1 MRKIIGAINMTLDGV
16 FDHTAVDPDDEVHDH
31 YSALLDSAGVIL
43 YGRTTYQLMQY
54 WQELLQNPSG
64 EKSMNDFARA
74 IDQVPKIVFS
84 HTMKETGWNTASL
97 AQRPLEE
104 MVGQLRI
111 EPGKDIFV
119 GSRSLIIQLINAPLL
134 DELQLCIH
142 PILAVSGPLLFEG
155 LTGRTMLQLKKTK
168 TFKAGAIVFYYKP
181 VSNLDR
187 GLD

>member
-1 MRKIIGAINMTLDGV
+1 MTLDGV
-16 FDHTAVDPDDEVHDH
+16 FDHTAVDPDEEVHDH
-31 YSALLDSAGVIL
+31 YSAILHDAGVIL

-84 HTMKETGWNTASL
+84 RTMKETGWNTASL
-97 AQRPLEE
+97 AQQPLEE
-104 MVGQLRI
+104 LVAELKN

-119 GSRSLIIQLINAPLL
+119 GSRSLIIQLINAALL

-142 PILAVSGPLLFEG
+142 PLLAGAGPQLFEG

-168 TFKAGAIVFYYKP
+168 TFKAGAIVLYY
-181 VSNLDR
+181 STANL
-187 GLD
+187 GNQ

>member
-16 FDHTAVDPDDEVHDH
+16 FDHTAVDPDEEVHDH
-31 YSALLDSAGVIL
+31 YSAILNDAGVIL

-74 IDQVPKIVFS
+74 IDRVPKIVFS

-97 AQRPLEE
+97 AQQPLQEL
-104 MVGQLRI
+104 VAQLKN

-119 GSRSLIIQLINAPLL
+119 GSRSLIIQLINAALL

-142 PILAVSGPLLFEG
+142 PMLAGSGPLLFEG
-155 LTGRTMLQLKKTK
+155 QTGRTLLQFKKTK
-168 TFKAGAIVFYYKP
+168 IFKSGAIVLYY
-181 VSNLDR
+181 SIANL
-187 GLD
+187 GN